1 VDGIGA
7 EIDPDAE
14 CVFHQPEVFIAS
26 PEQGLKVGR
35 DLQSD
40 LQRNRQPPMRWVGVD
55 VERLRPEKAAA
66 GADVR
71 VIAAGFEEIPKARG
85 EPERK
90 LWAF

>member
-1 VDGIGA
+1 
-7 EIDPDAE
+7 
-14 CVFHQPEVFIAS
+14 
-26 PEQGLKVGR
+26 
-35 DLQSD
+35 
-40 LQRNRQPPMRWVGVD
+40 MRWVGVD

-71 VIAAGFEEIPKARG
+71 VIAAGFEGIPKARG

>member
-1 VDGIGA
+1 
-7 EIDPDAE
+7 
-14 CVFHQPEVFIAS
+14 
-26 PEQGLKVGR
+26 
-35 DLQSD
+35 
-40 LQRNRQPPMRWVGVD
+40 MRWVGVD
-55 VERLRPEKAAA
+55 VDRLRPEKAAA